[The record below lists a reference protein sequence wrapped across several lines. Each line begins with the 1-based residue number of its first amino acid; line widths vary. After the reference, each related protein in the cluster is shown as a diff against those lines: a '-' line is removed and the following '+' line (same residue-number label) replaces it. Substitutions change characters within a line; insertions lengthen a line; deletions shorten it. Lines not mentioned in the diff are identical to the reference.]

1 MKVLTRLVVLP
12 TLPLAVFGGNG
23 SSLSLLG
30 LCSGLKLTQ
39 PSIFTSTLS
48 TEYALPVFSSLKN
61 SLFFKTPN
69 SHKKKETD
77 ARRLR
82 GQFVWE
88 LL

>member
-1 MKVLTRLVVLP
+1 MKVLTRHVVLP

-23 SSLSLLG
+23 FSLSLLG

-39 PSIFTSTLS
+39 PTIFTSTLS
-48 TEYALPVFSSLKN
+48 TEYALPVFSSLIK
-61 SLFFKTPN
+61 SLFLKLPN
-69 SHKKKETD
+69 SPKKETD
-77 ARRLR
+77 ARRLW